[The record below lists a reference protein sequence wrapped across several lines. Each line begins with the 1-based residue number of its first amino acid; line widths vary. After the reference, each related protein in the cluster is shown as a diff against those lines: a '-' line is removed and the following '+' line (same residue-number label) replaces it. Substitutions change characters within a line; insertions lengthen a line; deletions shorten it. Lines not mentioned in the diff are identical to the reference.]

1 MDSLALR
8 AVYSADS
15 PATGLRPRG
24 TDHPLLADHS
34 AEAIP
39 RRGDGARPAER
50 HTGEG
55 RTIMDERYDERYTGS
70 SGEESGAEDEA
81 RRAVQV
87 AMDRRDN
94 GGRS

>member
-8 AVYSADS
+8 AVYSEDAIV
-15 PATGLRPRG
+15 TGQRPRG
-24 TDHPLLADHS
+24 TDRTRRVDRVAVVT
-34 AEAIP
+34 P
-39 RRGDGARPAER
+39 RRPVGELNVETS
-50 HTGEG
+50 TGE
-55 RTIMDERYDERYTGS
+55 RRISMDDQYSGGS
-70 SGEESGAEDEA
+70 SDDGQSDDEA